1 MTKHGLFLLLAL
13 FFSIH
18 VSAHG
23 QDSLCVKADS
33 MAVKPVEGKRKR
45 DMFHAI
51 GHAFTKV
58 FRGFNELD
66 TNYIEPQHYDYTV
79 MLQNTNTFEEYTIE
93 SKSGQRFSF
102 APDWSAK
109 VGPYA
114 AWRWLF
120 LGYSFDVKHLEKSNR
135 KTEFDLSFYSSM
147 LGIDLYYRK
156 SGDDFRITKA
166 TIKDAVDKYIL
177 RDVPFGGLNVS
188 IKGFDIYYI
197 FNHNKFSYPAAFSQ
211 TNRQKR
217 SCGSPLLGIGYT
229 AHSLSLDYEALKTV
243 VNNSLGG
250 TSGGSGANGVE
261 IDEDLCFKN
270 VKYEAYSVS
279 GGYAYNWVMARNC
292 LFSASLSVAMAYKKS
307 KSDDTKHNGF
317 SLKDFSFNNF
327 NLDGIGRFGFVWN
340 NDKYFAGASTV
351 LHAYNY
357 RKSKFSTNNY
367 FASLNVYVGMN
378 LGLKR
383 KYKKNVKQ

>member
-33 MAVKPVEGKRKR
+33 MAVKPVEGKKKR
-45 DMFHAI
+45 DLFHAI

-211 TNRQKR
+211 T
-217 SCGSPLLGIGYT
+217 
-229 AHSLSLDYEALKTV
+229 SLSL
-243 VNNSLGG
+243 
-250 TSGGSGANGVE
+250 
-261 IDEDLCFKN
+261 I
-270 VKYEAYSVS
+270 
-279 GGYAYNWVMARNC
+279 
-292 LFSASLSVAMAYKKS
+292 
-307 KSDDTKHNGF
+307 H
-317 SLKDFSFNNF
+317 
-327 NLDGIGRFGFVWN
+327 I
-340 NDKYFAGASTV
+340 
-351 LHAYNY
+351 
-357 RKSKFSTNNY
+357 
-367 FASLNVYVGMN
+367 
-378 LGLKR
+378 
-383 KYKKNVKQ
+383 

>member
-33 MAVKPVEGKRKR
+33 MAVKPVEGKKKR
-45 DMFHAI
+45 DLFHAI

-147 LGIDLYYRK
+147 LGICNRESVELVDRYHQCCTEAHVGRDELTV
-156 SGDDFRITKA
+156 FITVELNL
-166 TIKDAVDKYIL
+166 TT
-177 RDVPFGGLNVS
+177 DV
-188 IKGFDIYYI
+188 
-197 FNHNKFSYPAAFSQ
+197 
-211 TNRQKR
+211 
-217 SCGSPLLGIGYT
+217 
-229 AHSLSLDYEALKTV
+229 
-243 VNNSLGG
+243 
-250 TSGGSGANGVE
+250 AN
-261 IDEDLCFKN
+261 
-270 VKYEAYSVS
+270 A
-279 GGYAYNWVMARNC
+279 
-292 LFSASLSVAMAYKKS
+292 
-307 KSDDTKHNGF
+307 
-317 SLKDFSFNNF
+317 
-327 NLDGIGRFGFVWN
+327 
-340 NDKYFAGASTV
+340 
-351 LHAYNY
+351 
-357 RKSKFSTNNY
+357 
-367 FASLNVYVGMN
+367 
-378 LGLKR
+378 
-383 KYKKNVKQ
+383 